1 MSENKTA
8 VNENEVIN
16 LTTADNGTFESA
28 MSRLEEIVRKLES
41 GNVQLNESLSLFE
54 EGVGLVR
61 VCNERLDNV
70 ERRIKILT
78 KQDDG
83 TLAEEDFKVE

>member
-8 VNENEVIN
+8 VNENEV
-16 LTTADNGTFESA
+16 TFESA

>member
-8 VNENEVIN
+8 VNENEV
-16 LTTADNGTFESA
+16 TFESA

-41 GNVQLNESLSLFE
+41 GNAQLNESLSLFE